1 MVLCKNMT
9 RIFQTSTFLI
19 LIGIALPVFAVSVL
33 AQDNRE
39 LQGEKKIN
47 VKLKGDALTPLTR
60 HRIER

>member
-1 MVLCKNMT
+1 MT